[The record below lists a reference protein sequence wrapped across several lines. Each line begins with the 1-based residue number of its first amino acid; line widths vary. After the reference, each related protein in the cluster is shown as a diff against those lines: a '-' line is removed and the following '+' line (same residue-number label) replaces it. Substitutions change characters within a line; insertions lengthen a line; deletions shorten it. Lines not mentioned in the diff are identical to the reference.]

1 MCVCSSC
8 FGRAVGSIDS
18 MDFQISPGWLA
29 VPPVSGIEIA
39 GPMWILA
46 ELSEKHP
53 KIWWFQSSLFLC
65 VYVCVCV
72 CVCDCLCVFL
82 FHRVWDGDQY
92 IDLEYFCDGNRQAGT
107 GVVEDLTM
115 TGHVGS
121 HELSSKMLLVYLT
134 QNLIIRTCQ
143 VGSPMDIMI
152 GSKFQCS
159 SLPSSNLLQFAIEN
173 E

>member
-1 MCVCSSC
+1 MVSVILVSMC
-8 FGRAVGSIDS
+8 
-18 MDFQISPGWLA
+18 
-29 VPPVSGIEIA
+29 
-39 GPMWILA
+39 
-46 ELSEKHP
+46 
-53 KIWWFQSSLFLC
+53 
-65 VYVCVCV
+65 VCVCV
-72 CVCDCLCVFL
+72 CVCDCLCVCFS
-82 FHRVWDGDQY
+82 FIVHEMMTN

-121 HELSSKMLLVYLT
+121 HELRSKMLLVYLT
-134 QNLIIRTCQ
+134 QNLIIRICQ
-143 VGSPMDIMI
+143 VGSSMDIMT

>member
-1 MCVCSSC
+1 MYIYIFIFCIYRRAQNRSEESATGMDLDCKPTNPARCVGHAVLFIVYVVVHTQIYIYMCVCSSC

-53 KIWWFQSSLFLC
+53 KICWFQSSLFLC

-72 CVCDCLCVFL
+72 CVCDCLCVCFS
-82 FHRVWDGDQY
+82 FIVY
-92 IDLEYFCDGNRQAGT
+92 EM
-107 GVVEDLTM
+107 M
-115 TGHVGS
+115 T
-121 HELSSKMLLVYLT
+121 
-134 QNLIIRTCQ
+134 NI
-143 VGSPMDIMI
+143 
-152 GSKFQCS
+152 
-159 SLPSSNLLQFAIEN
+159 
-173 E
+173 